1 MNFLNPWMLLGGLG
15 IALPILAHLLNKHQ
29 FKQTDW
35 AAMQFLSRAINVRSR
50 QIKLRDFLLLVLR
63 CLAVL
68 LLVLAISRPIIE
80 KSSGTIASAVT
91 VQPYS
96 PAASRNAGP
105 PKSSYSPALA
115 RSDTVMMPTFIPHP

>member
-50 QIKLRDFLLLVLR
+50 QIKLRDLLLLVLR
-63 CLAVL
+63 PRGAGRGGRGGRRRRRRLGLPHRRHGLRLPAHPVG
-68 LLVLAISRPIIE
+68 AAAAAAAANTARP
-80 KSSGTIASAVT
+80 
-91 VQPYS
+91 
-96 PAASRNAGP
+96 PAASP
-105 PKSSYSPALA
+105 PPPWL
-115 RSDTVMMPTFIPHP
+115 